1 MLECARQAEE
11 PDAFETK
18 TLAGK
23 TMKLWTRLVVVGLA
37 LGLLFSMGAGPANAS
52 SKSKKK
58 AAKEAKKEAKRE
70 GKREEGSERSSG
82 KSVIKGANLAG
93 KAGYFFGDTAQSLDK
108 GQIMGS
114 AHFTFD
120 SWGSVLQIPVGLS
133 YGITDKIMVNANT
146 GFYSS

>member
-70 GKREEGSERSSG
+70 AKREERRERSSG

-93 KAGYFFGDTAQSLDK
+93 KPGYFFGDTAQSLDK
-108 GQIMGS
+108 RQIMGS

-120 SWGSVLQIPVGLS
+120 SWGTVLQIPVSLS
-133 YGITDKIMVNANT
+133 YLIPDKLSLNPHPP
-146 GFYSS
+146 FH